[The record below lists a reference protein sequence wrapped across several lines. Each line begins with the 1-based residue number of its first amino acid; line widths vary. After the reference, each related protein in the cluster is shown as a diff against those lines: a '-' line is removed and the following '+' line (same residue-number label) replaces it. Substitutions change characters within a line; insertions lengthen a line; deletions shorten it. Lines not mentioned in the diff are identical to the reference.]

1 MRSINPATGEALASY
16 EELSSVQLEARL
28 ASAAAVFPAF
38 ADRSRLEDRLACL
51 RRAAGILEA
60 EADRWA
66 RLITLEMGKPISQ
79 SRAEIAKCASVCR
92 YYAERAGDMLADEDR
107 GGGAYVRWLP
117 LGPVLAVM
125 PWNFPFWQV
134 FRFAAPA
141 LAAGNVGLLKHAS
154 NVPGS
159 ALAIEE
165 IFREAGFPEGAFQT
179 LLIPSGSVAGVIA
192 DPRIRALTLT
202 GSEAAGVSC
211 AIEAGRH
218 LKKSVLELGGSDPF
232 IVMPSADVSAAA
244 AVAVRSRMQNAGQ
257 SCIAAK
263 RFIVHADVYEDF
275 HEACR
280 SEISALRVGDPL
292 DPATDMGPLATSRIR
307 DDLIRQVADTLAS
320 GAKVSEGARPLD
332 GPGYFYRP
340 GLLTDVPVSAP
351 AYGEE
356 LFGPVA
362 CLFRVASAS
371 EAIALANVT
380 RFGLGSAVWTRDED
394 EKARF
399 IDGIEAGFTAI
410 NGMTASDPR
419 LPFGGVKASGFGRE
433 LADLG
438 MKEFLNAKT
447 VTRA

>member
-1 MRSINPATGEALASY
+1 MRSINPATGEAVASY
-16 EELSSVQLEARL
+16 EELSPGGLEARL
-28 ASAAAVFPAF
+28 ASAAAVFPDF

-51 RRAAGILEA
+51 RKAAGILEA

-79 SRAEIAKCASVCR
+79 SRAEVAKCASVCR
-92 YYAERAGDMLADEDR
+92 YYADSARDMLADEDR

-165 IFREAGFPEGAFQT
+165 IFREAGFPAGAFQT
-179 LLIPSGSVAGVIA
+179 LLIPSASVAGVIA

-211 AIEAGRH
+211 AIEAGRN

-232 IVMPSADVSAAA
+232 IVMPSADVTAAA

-263 RFIVHADVYEDF
+263 RFIIHADVYDEF

-280 SEISALRVGDPL
+280 SEIAALRVGDPL

-307 DDLIRQVADTLAS
+307 EDLVRQVADSLAL
-320 GAKVSEGARPLD
+320 GARLSAGGRPLD
-332 GPGYFYRP
+332 GPGYFYP
-340 GLLTDVPVSAP
+340 PSLLTDVPVSAP
-351 AYGEE
+351 AHGEE

-362 CLFRVASAS
+362 SLFRVASAT

-380 RFGLGSAVWTRDED
+380 RFGLGSAVWTREED
-394 EKARF
+394 EKALF
-399 IDGIEAGFTAI
+399 IDRIEAGFTAI